1 MTQEQLP
8 GASNAV
14 TMGVVGLVLSFCCW
28 PAGVIFSFIALSG
41 ANKADKLHQANPG
54 AYIGHENVKTA
65 KILSYIG
72 IALSIIF
79 LVLTILYFA
88 AIFAFIGM
96 EGMQADF

>member
-28 PAGVIFSFIALSG
+28 PAGVIFSIIALNG
-41 ANKADKLHQANPG
+41 ANKADKLHQVNPD
-54 AYIGHENVKTA
+54 AYSGHENVKTA
-65 KILSYIG
+65 KILAYIG
-72 IALSIIF
+72 IAMSIIF
-79 LVLTILYFA
+79 LILSILYFA

-96 EGMQADF
+96 EGMQSDF

>member
-14 TMGVVGLVLSFCCW
+14 TMGVVGLILSFCCW
-28 PAGVIFSFIALSG
+28 PAGIIFSIIGLSG
-41 ANKADKLHQANPG
+41 ANKADKLHQTNPG
-54 AYIGHENVKTA
+54 AYSGHENVKTA
-65 KILSYIG
+65 KILAYIG

-79 LVLTILYFA
+79 LILSILYFA

-96 EGMQADF
+96 EGMQSDF

>member
-14 TMGVVGLVLSFCCW
+14 TMGIVGLILSFCCW
-28 PAGVIFSFIALSG
+28 PAGVIFSIIGLNG
-41 ANKADKLHQANPG
+41 ANKADKLHQENPD
-54 AYIGHENVKTA
+54 AYLGHENVRTA
-65 KILSYIG
+65 KILAYIG

-79 LVLTILYFA
+79 LILSILYFA

-96 EGMQADF
+96 EGMQSDF

>member
-28 PAGVIFSFIALSG
+28 PAGVVFSIISLSG
-41 ANKADKLHQANPG
+41 ANKADKFYQANPG
-54 AYIGHENVKTA
+54 AYTGHENVKTA
-65 KILSYIG
+65 KILAYIG

-79 LVLTILYFA
+79 VVLTILYFA